1 MTSTIGAAGS
11 ENRGGRC
18 RAGLGLPRSILS
30 SASLWW
36 VFGVGAAAA
45 QQTVTFEAKGA
56 SPAELRQQ
64 LELRVD
70 GTGAEITGV
79 TRAEVGWQ
87 TLVYID
93 LALTT
98 PGPVNQLANTLLEQL
113 DALLAAGSLEIVIAD
128 PTARTILPPT
138 QDRGLAE
145 AALGRLAT
153 SEEAR
158 SALVERRRLFASE
171 RQIEISRARQRQEAP
186 GGDRIA
192 ELEAR
197 LRQMATD
204 AVRDEAAMRRS
215 QIDELVSFLAT
226 REDLRRESL
235 QAGEPVDAPLAP
247 DEGEDDGL
255 ASGPDQAPGARR
267 HLLLLADGLVAD
279 PLNYYLDL
287 VPTAA
292 SLAVE
297 AATMPDLAPVARTA
311 AAFGWTAAAVAFA
324 PGGAEDGLDIRSN
337 DVTVGFTLRFGR
349 PQSGSQQTVE
359 EELQLFVRPSDW
371 APAAEATGG
380 AVLKNGVEIADWV
393 ERLPL
398 RFEASFQLPG
408 GAPAAG
414 PFELRSGNDDH
425 GILAPTVIPGAGSP
439 AEVADVRLRRAFEGD
454 LDSEF
459 EGGGNTGIEVVASIQ
474 IESTSPERTV
484 GRLTSTIVPPA
495 DSPPTE
501 AVSWRISTGLHREDG
516 SVVTSHGQP
525 FTPAGS
531 EHLSFE
537 RPLQLPAGTDSAIV
551 LAENLASG
559 RWGYALVDFVDFA
572 DLAADAETS
581 SSSRAIN
588 LRPEDP
594 RNQRGRATFVA
605 EILEPFTDQV
615 ERVVFY
621 YNGRRVAARNRA
633 PYRSRI
639 DLGRGD
645 RLGRVEAVAF
655 DAEDRELGRHELLVN
670 QPPQAF
676 WVRIAEPEGGPLAG
690 SVEVTTE
697 LKLPSGGRLFEI
709 RFFVKDRL
717 AATAKEEPFRREVL
731 VPVGDPE
738 MFLRVEAQLMDGRI
752 AEDVVFLNRPGLSAR
767 IGVELVQL
775 YIVATDR
782 TGQPVRD
789 LSAADFSV
797 YEDERP
803 QEVESFRVAF
813 DLPLTLGLAIDTS
826 SSLFLRMPDVKRA
839 ATEFLDSLESSRDRA
854 FLVGFGSE
862 PSLIRAAT
870 YNLNAVRGGIGSL
883 RPRGRTA
890 VWGALSLALGQLEG
904 LRGRKALVVFY
915 DGDDEDSDAAF
926 KQSLDQARRARVPVY
941 LVLMN
946 DEAARTDG
954 RSFSTRT
961 FVSKLERMARAGG
974 GRVYYVRHDHN
985 LAPIFDAISRELRS
999 HYLLTYYPNEEPG
1012 GPNWREVS
1020 VELGRNGV
1028 VARTIEGRE
1037 VR

>member
-1 MTSTIGAAGS
+1 MALSAGIAAG
-11 ENRGGRC
+11 
-18 RAGLGLPRSILS
+18 
-30 SASLWW
+30 
-36 VFGVGAAAA
+36 

-56 SPAELRQQ
+56 SPAELRRQ
-64 LELRVD
+64 LELRID

-79 TRAEVGWQ
+79 ARADVGWQ

-113 DALLAAGSLEIVIAD
+113 DPLLAIGSLEIVVAD
-128 PTARTILPPT
+128 PAARTILPPT
-138 QDRGLAE
+138 RDRGLAE

-171 RQIEISRARQRQEAP
+171 RQIEVSRARQQQAP
-186 GGDRIA
+186 LRDDRLA

-197 LRQMATD
+197 LQQMATD
-204 AVRDEAAMRRS
+204 ALREEAAMRRS
-215 QIDELVSFLAT
+215 QIDELALFLAT

-235 QAGEPVDAPLAP
+235 QLGEPVD
-247 DEGEDDGL
+247 DEGEDER
-255 ASGPDQAPGARR
+255 PGARR
-267 HLLLLADGLVAD
+267 HLLVLADGLAAD

-297 AATMPDLAPVARTA
+297 AATMPDLAPVARAA
-311 AAFGWTAAAVAFA
+311 AAFGWTAAAVAYA
-324 PGGAEDGLDIRSN
+324 PTDADDGLDIRSN
-337 DVTVGFTLRFGR
+337 DVTVGFTLRLGR
-349 PQSGSQQTVE
+349 RQSGSQQTVE
-359 EELQLFVRPSDW
+359 EELQLLVRPSDW
-371 APAAEATGG
+371 DPAAEATGG

-398 RFEASFQLPG
+398 RFEASFQLPAD
-408 GAPAAG
+408 APAAG
-414 PFELRSGNDDH
+414 PFELRSGSDDRE
-425 GILAPTVIPGAGSP
+425 ILAPTVVPGAGSP
-439 AEVADVRLRRAFEGD
+439 AEVAEVRLRRAFEGE

-459 EGGGNTGIEVVASIQ
+459 EGGGNTGVEVVASIQ
-474 IESTSPERTV
+474 IESTSAERTV

-495 DSPPTE
+495 DSPSTE
-501 AVSWRISTGLHREDG
+501 AASWRISTGLHRENG
-516 SVVTSHGQP
+516 SVTTSHGQP
-525 FTPAGS
+525 FAPAGS

-537 RPLQLPAGTDSAIV
+537 RPLQLPPGTDSAIV

-572 DLAADAETS
+572 DLTADAEPS

-588 LRPEDP
+588 LRREDP
-594 RNQRGRATFVA
+594 RNQRGRATFIA
-605 EILEPFTDQV
+605 EIPEPFTDQV
-615 ERVVFY
+615 ERVVFFF
-621 YNGRRVAARNRA
+621 NGQRVAARNRA

-655 DAEDRELGRHELLVN
+655 DAEDQELGRHELLVN

-676 WVRIAEPEGGPLAG
+676 WVRITEPEGGPLAG
-690 SVEVTTE
+690 PVKVATE
-697 LKLPSGGRLFEI
+697 LKLPRGGRLAEV

-717 AATAKEEPFRREVL
+717 AATATESPFSREVL

-738 MFLRVEAQLMDGRI
+738 TFLRVEAQLIDGRI
-752 AEDVVFLNRPGLSAR
+752 AEDVLFLSRPGLSAR

-782 TGQPVRD
+782 SGLPVRD
-789 LSAADFSV
+789 LAAADFSV
-797 YEDERP
+797 YEDDRP

-839 ATEFLDSLESSRDRA
+839 ATEFLDSLETSRDRA
-854 FLVGFGSE
+854 FLVGFGTE
-862 PSLIRAAT
+862 PRLVRAAT

-890 VWGALSLALGQLEG
+890 VWGALSLSLAQLEG

-974 GRVYYVRHDHN
+974 GRVYYVRHDQD

-1028 VARTIEGRE
+1028 EARTIEGRE